1 MSFTDTA
8 MLILSTT
15 ITICYL
21 SSSII
26 FIRAALILVQIGYFF
41 LALHTGLDQ
50 PGMTAILILSVTNS
64 LINGLKIAQYYY
76 ENSIFCLPK
85 ELHSLYQ
92 DEFHLLSPK
101 EFKLLYQRATKDER
115 NGKLISANQKFE
127 NLMFVLEGT
136 PIIRLQ
142 KGKQI
147 KLTERV
153 WLGEMSFLRG
163 EVTSADVLTEQTE
176 RVKVL
181 IWNKHEIEELQEK
194 YPIVIEK
201 LRYIIANSLAEK
213 IRYSN
218 TLIESTF
225 T

>member
-8 MLILSTT
+8 LLVLSTT

-26 FIRAALILVQIGYFF
+26 FIRAALIIVQIGYFF

-50 PGMTAILILSVTNS
+50 PGMTAILIFSITNS
-64 LINGLKIAQYYY
+64 LINGFKIAQYYY

-101 EFKLLYQRATKDER
+101 EFKILYQIATKDER

-127 NLMFVLEGT
+127 NLMFVLEGV

-147 KLTERV
+147 RLTKRV

-163 EVTSADVLTEQTE
+163 EVTSADVLTEQGE
-176 RVKVL
+176 SVRLL
-181 IWNKHEIEELQEK
+181 IWSKNEIEELQGK
-194 YPIVIEK
+194 YPIIIEK

-218 TLIESTF
+218 TLIENTF

>member
-8 MLILSTT
+8 LLVLSTT

-26 FIRAALILVQIGYFF
+26 FIRAALIIVQIGYFF

-50 PGMTAILILSVTNS
+50 PGMTAILIFSITNS
-64 LINGLKIAQYYY
+64 LINGFKIAQYYY

-101 EFKLLYQRATKDER
+101 EFKILYQIATKDER
-115 NGKLISANQKFE
+115 NGKLISANKKFE
-127 NLMFVLEGT
+127 NLMFVLEGV

-147 KLTERV
+147 RLTKRV

-163 EVTSADVLTEQTE
+163 EVTSADVLTEQGE
-176 RVKVL
+176 SVRLL
-181 IWNKHEIEELQEK
+181 IWSKNEIEELQGK
-194 YPIVIEK
+194 YPIIIEK

-218 TLIESTF
+218 TLIENTF

>member
-1 MSFTDTA
+1 
-8 MLILSTT
+8 
-15 ITICYL
+15 
-21 SSSII
+21 
-26 FIRAALILVQIGYFF
+26 VQIGYFF

-50 PGMTAILILSVTNS
+50 PGMTAILIFSITNS
-64 LINGLKIAQYYY
+64 LINGFKIAQYYY

-101 EFKLLYQRATKDER
+101 EFKILYQIATKDER

-127 NLMFVLEGT
+127 NLMFVLEGV

-147 KLTERV
+147 RLTKRV

-163 EVTSADVLTEQTE
+163 EVTSADVLTEQRE
-176 RVKVL
+176 SVRLL
-181 IWNKHEIEELQEK
+181 IWSKNEIEELQGK
-194 YPIVIEK
+194 YPIIIEK

-218 TLIESTF
+218 TLIENTF